1 VTILSA
7 ARRARQSLRRGSA
20 ADSAPADSA
29 LTEAVSADSAPADSA
44 PADSAPGDRSR
55 RRGLRLG
62 AVAAALLVVTGGSV
76 AVAAAHKTVTLD
88 VDGEIQQVSTFAGSV
103 AGLLE
108 DHDVTTDERD
118 VVAPGSDSPLR
129 SGDEIVVRH
138 AHAMTVVSDGDETTV
153 WTTALTADEAL
164 TTLALRGDDVRV
176 LASRSGG
183 AGRADLSLR
192 LGEGTVDV
200 VVDGRT
206 ESADGDANLDVVLAD
221 VGITLGEFDRV
232 HVTRA
237 AGGRLTVVVQRV
249 EVREG
254 AGATEIPFETVVEPT
269 DELYRGQQRTVVPGA
284 VGVLTT
290 QYRIVLVD
298 GAEESRRVLAD
309 AVTTAPV
316 TAVVREGTRARPVAT
331 GGAVVS
337 GDVWGQLAA
346 CESGGNPAAV
356 SRNGLYYGLYQFSLP
371 TWQAM
376 GGAGLPSEA
385 SAAEQTQR
393 AQALQARSGWGQWPA
408 CAAKLG
414 LI

>member
-1 VTILSA
+1 MGL
-7 ARRARQSLRRGSA
+7 
-20 ADSAPADSA
+20 ADPAPADH
-29 LTEAVSADSAPADSA
+29 
-44 PADSAPGDRSR
+44 SR
-55 RRGLRLG
+55 RRGLKLG
-62 AVAAALLVVTGGSV
+62 AFAAALLVLTGSSV

-103 AGLLE
+103 AGLLQ
-108 DHDVTTDERD
+108 DHDVETDERD
-118 VVAPGSDSPLR
+118 VVAPGTDSPLR

-138 AHAMTVVSDGDETTV
+138 AHAMTVLTDGAETTV

-164 TTLALRGDDVRV
+164 TTLALRGGDVRV

-221 VGITLGEFDRV
+221 LGITLGEFDRV

-249 EVREG
+249 EVREE
-254 AGATEIPFETVVEPT
+254 AGTTEIPFETVVEPT
-269 DELYRGQQRTVVPGA
+269 VELYRDQQSAVVAGA
-284 VGVLTT
+284 AGVRNT

-298 GAEESRRVLAD
+298 GAEESRRVIAD
-309 AVTTAPV
+309 VVTTAPV
-316 TAVVREGTRARPVAT
+316 TTVVREGTRARPAAT

-356 SRNGLYYGLYQFSLP
+356 SRNGLYYGLYQFSLG

-376 GGAGLPSEA
+376 GGAGLPTEA
-385 SAAEQTQR
+385 SADEQTQR

-414 LI
+414 LL